1 MSSDMQINQ
10 VIQQM
15 RTLAAQASQQ
25 PERPNA
31 VGGVNGAGEN
41 VDFAALLKQSID
53 SVAEAQKTSSDM
65 AKAFERGDPNVD
77 LAEVMVSIQKAS
89 LSFEAMKQVRNQLL
103 KAYQD
108 IMNMPV

>member
-1 MSSDMQINQ
+1 MSNDMQINQ
-10 VIQQM
+10 VLQQM
-15 RTLAAQASQQ
+15 RAMAAQANQQ

-53 SVAEAQKTSSDM
+53 SVAQAQKTSGDM

-103 KAYQD
+103 QAYKD